1 MKRADSRIKLLQD
14 TPFFGGIRDDIVAL
28 ILDLSPTVSV
38 SEGDYFFRENDSA
51 DSMYVLLHGQVAVL
65 KEWEDKEFL
74 LRKLKVGD
82 CFGEMALMDFLPR
95 SAAVVAVEDSKAIQI
110 KPPTMREVFAADI
123 EQFTMIEMN
132 MGREVCRR
140 LRASDKLIFERNVEA
155 EIKDNHV
162 EFSSI

>member
-1 MKRADSRIKLLQD
+1 
-14 TPFFGGIRDDIVAL
+14 
-28 ILDLSPTVSV
+28 
-38 SEGDYFFRENDSA
+38 
-51 DSMYVLLHGQVAVL
+51 GQVAVL